1 MFAGWLTR
9 VKVLAASSQCT
20 AAGPGLESATVRSF
34 AVFTIEARDAEGN
47 RKGTGGD
54 SFHVQIRLVSGG
66 EAGGE
71 QTMPRLAAQP
81 AWRVGTGQ
89 LNALV
94 LAEPHNEDEKEER
107 HCVAVSQQEVGLIR
121 LSSVGSV
128 PLN

>member
-54 SFHVQIRLVSGG
+54 TFHVQIRLVSGG
-66 EAGGE
+66 EAV
-71 QTMPRLAAQP
+71 RARVDLAAGAREAQGAEQP
-81 AWRVGTGQ
+81 DRVLRGARPDAPSWRTPFP
-89 LNALV
+89 LLS
-94 LAEPHNEDEKEER
+94 LA
-107 HCVAVSQQEVGLIR
+107 R
-121 LSSVGSV
+121 L
-128 PLN
+128 